1 VVKDDKKDTYQD
13 CVTALL
19 NRVHDNNAGG
29 NAEGLENNTAAAD
42 APFGEVLTAI
52 PKVHFVTSFIKLR
65 TNFCY

>member
-1 VVKDDKKDTYQD
+1 
-13 CVTALL
+13 
-19 NRVHDNNAGG
+19 VHDNNAGG
-29 NAEGLENNTAAAD
+29 NAEGLENNTEAAD